1 MAGRGA
7 PPAEKRA
14 SKKQRTL
21 PMRET
26 IVSDGEL
33 RGWDL
38 PEGVVSDRYGDPCD
52 WHPLTVRWWHDW
64 RASPQATRMLSDPD
78 WHFLLDT
85 ALMHHQMW
93 SNGKWEF
100 AAEIRLR
107 VAKFGATP
115 EDRLR
120 LKQEIEVPIPSVGSA
135 TGNNVMSL
143 QERRRRIAA
152 E

>member
-7 PPAEKRA
+7 PPAEVRA
-14 SKKQRTL
+14 SKKQRKL
-21 PMRET
+21 PNRELL
-26 IVSDGEL
+26 VSDGVQ

-38 PEGVVSDRYGDPCD
+38 PEGVVRDRYGEPCE
-52 WHPLTVRWWHDW
+52 WNSVTVEWWESW
-64 RASPQATRMLSDPD
+64 RNSPQSTRMLSEPD
-78 WHFLLDT
+78 WFFLLDT

-120 LKQEIEVPIPSVGSA
+120 LKQEIEAPTPDVG
-135 TGNNVMSL
+135 TKGGNNVMSL
-143 QERRRRIAA
+143 SERRRRITA